1 MFGFGMQMKQNEA
14 ALEVKACSG
23 GTGFLN
29 EIKEFDF
36 LLLMQKKTLEL
47 LSNIQFAIQWPNQSI
62 AKKWHTFAK
71 MFLAMHFLSEKKFFH
86 FQGNTNCV
94 KLKQYQIEFGK
105 NSSFF

>member
-36 LLLMQKKTLEL
+36 LLLMQKKDLRTTLK
-47 LSNIQFAIQWPNQSI
+47 FSI
-62 AKKWHTFAK
+62 C
-71 MFLAMHFLSEKKFFH
+71 
-86 FQGNTNCV
+86 N
-94 KLKQYQIEFGK
+94 
-105 NSSFF
+105 